1 VGISTGERDVS
12 LQPVPAVESAS
23 YFFNSRELARLSVYR
38 AAVIARFY
46 TDQCEP
52 LSLRAGLDAARL
64 LDSVRRD
71 SRRAA

>member
-1 VGISTGERDVS
+1 VS
-12 LQPVPAVESAS
+12 PQPLPKIESAT

-52 LSLRAGLDAARL
+52 LSLRYGVDVSRL
-64 LDSVRRD
+64 LDSVRGD
-71 SRRAA
+71 SPLAA